1 MDYAIAIPTY
11 NRSDQLPTK
20 TLATL
25 REGNI
30 PMENIY
36 IFVVAEELE
45 LYRASCP
52 GYNVVV
58 GELGLVQQRE
68 FIHRYFPAY
77 SYIVFLDDDL
87 QQIYRPTSEKTKEVI
102 TDLHPVLMSMI
113 DRMKEEH
120 VSICGTY
127 PVDNIMFSYKSEPVT
142 TKLRYLVGAFY
153 IIKNLRDTDLILE
166 PVECTALEDKY
177 RTLYYYL
184 KEGMTL
190 RFNHIC
196 FKTKYF
202 GRGGMFSDDREKL
215 HGDASVA
222 LVLKYP
228 GLTRLKFKKNGL
240 VDVAFKHT

>member
-1 MDYAIAIPTY
+1 MDYFVAIPSY
-11 NRSDQLPTK
+11 KRSDQLPTK

-36 IFVVAEELE
+36 IFVVQDELE

-52 GYNVVV
+52 GYNIVV

-68 FIHRYFPAY
+68 FIHRYFSIY
-77 SYIVFLDDDL
+77 SYIVFLDDDI
-87 QQIYRPTSEKTKEVI
+87 QQIYRPTSVSTKEVI

-113 DRMKEEH
+113 NRMKEEH

-127 PVDNIMFSYKSEPVT
+127 PVDNIMFSYKSPET
-142 TKLRYLVGAFY
+142 TTDLKYLVGAFY
-153 IIKNLRDTDLILE
+153 IIKNNRDIILD
-166 PVECTALEDKY
+166 PVLCSALEDKY
-177 RTLYYYL
+177 RTLYHYL
-184 KEGMTL
+184 KEKMTL

-202 GRGGMFSDDREKL
+202 GRGGMFTQDREKI
-215 HGDASVA
+215 HSDSSVV
-222 LVLKYP
+222 LVEQYP
-228 GLTRLKFKKNGL
+228 HLLRLKVKKTGL
-240 VDVAFKHT
+240 VDVAFKKA

>member
-1 MDYAIAIPTY
+1 MDYVVAIPSY
-11 NRSDQLPTK
+11 KRSDQLATK

-36 IFVVAEELE
+36 IFVVQEELE

-52 GYNVVV
+52 GYTIVV

-68 FIHRYFPAY
+68 FIHRYFPVN
-77 SYIVFLDDDL
+77 SYIVFLDDDIK
-87 QQIYRPTSEKTKEVI
+87 QIYRPTSATTKEVI
-102 TDLHPVLMSMI
+102 TDLHPVLMTMI

-127 PVDNIMFSYKSEPVT
+127 PVDNIMFSFKSKEVCT
-142 TKLRYLVGAFY
+142 GLKYIVGAFY
-153 IIKNLRDTDLILE
+153 IIKNTRDPD
-166 PVECTALEDKY
+166 TALDQTVCASHEDKY
-177 RTLYYYL
+177 RTIKYYY

-202 GRGGMFSDDREKL
+202 GKGGLFSQDREKI
-215 HGDASVA
+215 HSDASV
-222 LVLKYP
+222 VLCLQYP
-228 GLTRLKFKKNGL
+228 QLLRLKVKKTGL
-240 VDVAFKHT
+240 LDVAFK